1 MVDLERAPDALVRGA
16 WSHHEMLDEKL
27 TTTVE

>member
-1 MVDLERAPDALVRGA
+1 MVDLERAPDALMRGA
-16 WSHHEMLDEKL
+16 GPHHEMLDEKL